1 VTLRGS
7 LLGCVCFPRRRA
19 RLVPPSTADRS
30 AASVGLGSFSRR
42 FAARLKLCPSRSW
55 RRVWRKTS
63 TGAESRLVFGW
74 LCAALKRRSS
84 TVLPGAPSFAF
95 LVPFLAGLRLMRLR
109 EKLTEHAKN
118 PPQALK
124 RGHLFYVLTAR
135 LKSCPSQNTLDPE
148 FFRHF

>member
-1 VTLRGS
+1 MGVHFAHVE
-7 LLGCVCFPRRRA
+7 LLDPVAEASAGAKA
-19 RLVPPSTADRS
+19 RLV
-30 AASVGLGSFSRR
+30 L
-42 FAARLKLCPSRSW
+42 W
-55 RRVWRKTS
+55 
-63 TGAESRLVFGW
+63 GAY
-74 LCAALKRRSS
+74 AALKRRSS

-135 LKSCPSQNTLDPE
+135 LKSCSSQNTLDPE